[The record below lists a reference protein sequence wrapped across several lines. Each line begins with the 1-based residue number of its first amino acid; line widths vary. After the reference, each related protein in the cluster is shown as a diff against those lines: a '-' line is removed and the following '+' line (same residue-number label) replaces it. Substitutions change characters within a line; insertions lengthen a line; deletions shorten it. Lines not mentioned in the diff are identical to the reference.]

1 MVLEKDEKGYFVMC
15 SDATRINIE
24 FVEPLSEEEIK
35 QKMRELPETKE
46 YDGIHALFKIFDS
59 NRIGTDFKDLS
70 AKKLDISEKFPQG
83 YGGLEITF
91 KVSDHM
97 LGKIPPEA
105 RQALEKLCE

>member
-70 AKKLDISEKFPQG
+70 AKKLDISENSRKG
-83 YGGLEITF
+83 TVG
-91 KVSDHM
+91 
-97 LGKIPPEA
+97 
-105 RQALEKLCE
+105 